1 MIKLCLLLGLLVL
14 TCSLCWRTYMRNL
27 YRLKDNS
34 NMRIIHNVDW
44 NHYFVQVYDNE
55 ANLKTINERMT
66 NYIYKRKDEATES
79 FIKRQKA
86 KQKVQQI
93 VNSTALSLSD
103 VAYDK
108 KLKLEHQLSSIALS
122 TLSTKEEL
130 VALRAKIEEV
140 RHQAE
145 QEIRSRTVNQSATST
160 TTFKEQEPLKKFR
173 QVYKHIYQ
181 INKAIDL
188 ASLSV

>member
-1 MIKLCLLLGLLVL
+1 
-14 TCSLCWRTYMRNL
+14 
-27 YRLKDNS
+27 
-34 NMRIIHNVDW
+34 
-44 NHYFVQVYDNE
+44 
-55 ANLKTINERMT
+55 MT
-66 NYIYKRKDEATES
+66 NYIYKRKDKATES

-93 VNSTALSLSD
+93 VDSTASSLPD

-122 TLSTKEEL
+122 ILSTKEEL

-145 QEIRSRTVNQSATST
+145 QEIRSGTANQSVTST
-160 TTFKEQEPLKKFR
+160 TAFKEQESLKKFR

>member
-1 MIKLCLLLGLLVL
+1 MH
-14 TCSLCWRTYMRNL
+14 
-27 YRLKDNS
+27 
-34 NMRIIHNVDW
+34 IIHNVDW
-44 NHYFVQVYDNE
+44 NHCFVQVSDNE

-66 NYIYKRKDEATES
+66 NYIYKRKGKATES

-93 VNSTALSLSD
+93 VNSTTPSLSN
-103 VAYDK
+103 VAYGK
-108 KLKLEHQLSSIALS
+108 ELKLEHQLSSITLS

-130 VALRAKIEEV
+130 VALRTKIEEV
-140 RHQAE
+140 RRQTE
-145 QEIRSRTVNQSATST
+145 QEIRSGTVNQSATST
-160 TTFKEQEPLKKFR
+160 TTTFKEQESLKKFR

-188 ASLSV
+188 ATLSV